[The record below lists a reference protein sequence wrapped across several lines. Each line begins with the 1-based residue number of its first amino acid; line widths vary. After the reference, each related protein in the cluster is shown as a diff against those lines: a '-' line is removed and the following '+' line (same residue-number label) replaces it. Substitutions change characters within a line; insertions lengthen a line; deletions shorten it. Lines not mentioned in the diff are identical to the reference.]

1 MSQRKVPLPDFRGNF
16 LANRRLHLL
25 ELLGSGAYGKVYR
38 ALDTESPAGDPVY
51 YAVKCM
57 SKYEKG
63 THRNLQQLKEFA
75 LHAKVAVHPNIVT
88 FHDVIYDHAFVYVVL
103 NLCSGGDLHSAIIE
117 KRLFYKNDELLRAA
131 FLQIIDAVH
140 FCHQQHVFHRD
151 LKPDNI
157 LCSADGREIFLA
169 DFGLATHVDQCE
181 HFGCGSMFY
190 KSPGLLF
197 YVCPIRLLELIRIYI
212 ECLGEKG
219 RKNYSTQQS
228 DIWSL
233 GVVLVN
239 LITGRCPWK
248 IAKIEDPSFKS
259 LLHEES
265 YFRRTLPMSPRAV
278 TLLKRIFQLDP
289 LLRITLPELRAEI
302 VKMDTFFISD
312 ADLLLAD
319 EQVRIVDS
327 YFTSPHCH
335 PTPRQRK
342 TQDHPFASLNDIA
355 LVPQLGLSPEPESTH
370 RHRAPCNAAMFTP
383 PRRRALLTKV
393 VNKLKAISR
402 TSTASSRSS

>member
-1 MSQRKVPLPDFRGNF
+1 MSQRKIPLPDFRGSF

-38 ALDTESPAGDPVY
+38 ALDTASSPSNPVY

-57 SKYEKG
+57 FKHEKG
-63 THRNLQQLKEFA
+63 TRGDLQQLREFA

-117 KRLFYKNDELLRAA
+117 KRLFYKNDELLRTA
-131 FLQIIDAVH
+131 FLQIIDGVQ
-140 FCHQQHVFHRD
+140 FCHQQQVFHRD

-157 LCSADGREIFLA
+157 LCSADGKEIFLA
-169 DFGLATHVDQCE
+169 DFGLATHNDQCE

-190 KSPGLLF
+190 KSP
-197 YVCPIRLLELIRIYI
+197 

-219 RKNYSTQQS
+219 QKTYSTQQS

-248 IAKIEDPSFKS
+248 IARTEDPSFNS
-259 LLHEES
+259 SLHEEG
-265 YFRRTLPMSPRAV
+265 YFRRTLPMSPKAV
-278 TLLKRIFQLDP
+278 ALLKRIFHLDP

-302 VKMDTFFISD
+302 IKIDTFFISD

-319 EQVRIVDS
+319 DQVKVVDS
-327 YFTSPHCH
+327 YFTSPQCH

-342 TQDHPFASLNDIA
+342 MQQHPFASLGDIVS
-355 LVPQLGLSPEPESTH
+355 VPQLDVSPEPGPAP
-370 RHRAPCNAAMFTP
+370 RHRAPCNTALFTP
-383 PRRRALLTKV
+383 PRRRSLLTKV
-393 VNKLKAISR
+393 VKKLKAISR
-402 TSTASSRSS
+402 TSTSSRSS

>member
-1 MSQRKVPLPDFRGNF
+1 MSQRKVPLPDFRGSF

-25 ELLGSGAYGKVYR
+25 EHLGSGAYGKVYR
-38 ALDTESPAGDPVY
+38 ALDTASPSSNPVY

-63 THRNLQQLKEFA
+63 TRGDLQQLKEFA

-117 KRLFYKNDELLRAA
+117 KRLFYKNDELLRTA

-140 FCHQQHVFHRD
+140 FCHQHHVFHRD

-157 LCSADGREIFLA
+157 LCSADGKEIFLA

-181 HFGCGSMFY
+181 HFGCGSLFY
-190 KSPGLLF
+190 KSP
-197 YVCPIRLLELIRIYI
+197 

-219 RKNYSTQQS
+219 RKTYSTQQS

-248 IAKIEDPSFKS
+248 IAKVEDSSFNS
-259 LLHEES
+259 LLHEEG

-289 LLRITLPELRAEI
+289 LLRIPLPELRVEI
-302 VKMDTFFISD
+302 AKVDTFFISD

-342 TQDHPFASLNDIA
+342 MQEHPFASLDDIV
-355 LVPQLGLSPEPESTH
+355 LVPQLDVFPEPESAP
-370 RHRAPCNAAMFTP
+370 RHRAPCNTAIFTP
-383 PRRRALLTKV
+383 PRRKALLTKV

-402 TSTASSRSS
+402 TSTISSRSS